1 VPDVQSVAEHA
12 VLERLSRG
20 PTSGWG
26 GVRAQLAG

>member
-20 PTSGWG
+20 PSGWG